1 MKLFRYDEKNSV
13 FVEVDRGIKWL
24 LKTGLILFACSLA
37 LSVLYYVIFL
47 NVYSTKE
54 EKLLERDNALME
66 KEIASIERRMN
77 VLDSSL
83 QYLQL
88 RDRDIYR
95 TIFKAEPP
103 ALTIADKEMFLQSD
117 IDTGKIDRLIHRTSD
132 WVKELEKHAEI
143 ISLYIRTIEG
153 EFDQLGSD
161 VLYIP
166 SIVPLRKYSISQ
178 FGASYGQKITPF
190 FKTLTKHNGID
201 LIASGGTEVLA
212 AGSGVVDEVAQNS
225 KGDGN
230 VLVIN
235 HLNGYKTR
243 YCHLASIKV
252 RRGQSVKKGTV
263 IATVGN
269 TGISLAP
276 HLHYEV
282 MYRGA
287 YVDPVNYFFAD
298 LTPAKFRNAVSISTN
313 AGQSLD

>member
-1 MKLFRYDEKNSV
+1 MKLFRYDEKKRV
-13 FVEVDRGIKWL
+13 FVEVDRGMKWL
-24 LKTGLILFACSLA
+24 LKTGLIMFACSLA
-37 LSVLYYVIFL
+37 LSVLYYVIFS

-54 EKLLERDNALME
+54 EKLLEMDNARME
-66 KEIASIERRMN
+66 QEIASIEARLN

-83 QYLQL
+83 QYLQY

-117 IDTGKIDRLIHRTSD
+117 IDTGKIDRLIHKTSD
-132 WVKELEKHAEI
+132 WVKELEKNAQI
-143 ISLYIRTIEG
+143 ISLYIKTIEG

-166 SIVPLRKYSISQ
+166 SIVPLRKYSLSQ
-178 FGASYGQKITPF
+178 FGASYGKKINPF
-190 FKTLTKHNGID
+190 FKSLNSHNGID
-201 LIASGGTEVLA
+201 LIAAGGTEVLA
-212 AGSGVVDEVAQNS
+212 AGSGVVDAISQNS
-225 KGDGN
+225 RGDGN

-235 HLNGYKTR
+235 HLNGYRTR
-243 YCHLASIKV
+243 YCHLASIQVK
-252 RRGQSVKKGTV
+252 RGQSVKKGTV
-263 IATVGN
+263 VATVGN
-269 TGISLAP
+269 SGISLAP

-287 YVDPVNYFFAD
+287 YVDPINYFFAD